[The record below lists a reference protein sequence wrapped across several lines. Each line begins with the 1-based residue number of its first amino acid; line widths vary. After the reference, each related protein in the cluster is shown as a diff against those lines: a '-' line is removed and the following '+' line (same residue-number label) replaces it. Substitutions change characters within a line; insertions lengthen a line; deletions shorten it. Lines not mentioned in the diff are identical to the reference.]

1 LALAKRSVESYGN
14 VFVEARVSAGRFGN
28 KGATT
33 EKVDGAR
40 AIRPVRARPSSSSR
54 VLKICPAKMKTYVIP
69 TLKTCSAPV

>member
-28 KGATT
+28 KGAT

-54 VLKICPAKMKTYVIP
+54 VLKICPAKMKTYVVP